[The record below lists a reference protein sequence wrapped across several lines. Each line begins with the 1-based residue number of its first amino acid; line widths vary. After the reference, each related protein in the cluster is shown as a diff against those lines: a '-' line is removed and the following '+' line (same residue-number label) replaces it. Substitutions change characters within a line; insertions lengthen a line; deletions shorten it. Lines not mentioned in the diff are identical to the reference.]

1 MQARVCC
8 GLRVAS
14 GRFFG
19 LYPDASA
26 SYCFPAMSPTTPKFH
41 HVLTIF
47 LGLAVAAFA
56 ADSNDLAALRAKAEQ
71 GNGIAQY
78 NLGLAYAD
86 TQQPY
91 ADRVEAFVWLSLA
104 AERGSTGK
112 ALTSLTDQLTPEQL
126 AEGNRRL
133 QQRRAQFSGVKD
145 APLPAAPASADTALA
160 KLTAERDQLVAS
172 LNATTTELAALRAR
186 QAGATSQSAGDTEKL
201 RTDLARSENELNE
214 ARAAARTLA
223 VKNQELEDV
232 ASERGR
238 ALAAAQ
244 AELANAKN
252 SPPTAAASPE
262 LATLTSQ
269 RDILAEK
276 LAGRDRQIEQLGS
289 QGAAALKAVA
299 EQKQR
304 IDELQA
310 KVTALTGEKA
320 ELAAKVA
327 AVPAPGP
334 DRSGEIEK
342 ATVAQT
348 AAEAHAQELATRL
361 AALERQNAE
370 LTARATAAETK
381 LATNATAAP
390 AAASDASAEDAKKQ
404 LSEIEAKLTTSL
416 RSYSMLQQELD
427 QTHEAAA
434 KMETKLAAAQAEAA
448 ALRTQVDALNPNGKD
463 MVLLRQA
470 SINAATGAVELRD
483 QLRQSQGS
491 VAQLAQENAQLRTRL
506 ALLGPPPAPM
516 LASPTRYAPPP
527 ASAAAL
533 KPASAAKPAAVAP
546 AARQHVVA
554 EGDTLSK
561 ISRRYYGTSER
572 WPEILEANRDILRD
586 ARNLPVGA
594 SLRIP

>member
-1 MQARVCC
+1 MFHTA
-8 GLRVAS
+8 L
-14 GRFFG
+14 
-19 LYPDASA
+19 
-26 SYCFPAMSPTTPKFH
+26 KFH

-47 LGLAVAAFA
+47 LGLTVAALA
-56 ADSNDLAALRAKAEQ
+56 ADSTDLATLRAKAEQ

-86 TQQPY
+86 TQQPF

-112 ALTSLTDQLTPEQL
+112 ALTSLMDQLTPEQL

-133 QQRRAQFSGVKD
+133 QQRRAQLVG
-145 APLPAAPASADTALA
+145 APDTPPPAPATPAPVAAADAALA

-186 QAGATSQSAGDTEKL
+186 QAGATGQSTGDTEKL
-201 RTDLARSENELNE
+201 RADLARAENELDE

-223 VKNQELEDV
+223 TKNQEMEDV

-252 SPPTAAASPE
+252 VPAPAAASPE

-269 RDILAEK
+269 RDILAAK

-289 QGAAALKAVA
+289 QGAAALKTVA
-299 EQKQR
+299 EQKQQ
-304 IDELQA
+304 IGELQA
-310 KVTALTGEKA
+310 KVAALTGEKA
-320 ELAAKVA
+320 ELAAKVT
-327 AVPAPGP
+327 AVPAPAP
-334 DRSGEIEK
+334 DHSGEIEK
-342 ATVAQT
+342 ATAAQT
-348 AAEAHAQELATRL
+348 AAEARAQELATRL
-361 AALERQNAE
+361 AALDRQNAE
-370 LTARATAAETK
+370 LAARATVAETK
-381 LATNATAAP
+381 LATAATAAP
-390 AAASDASAEDAKKQ
+390 AAASDASADDAKKQ

-434 KMETKLAAAQAEAA
+434 KTETKLAAAQAEAA
-448 ALRTQVDALNPNGKD
+448 ALRTQVDALNPNGKE

-470 SINAATGAVELRD
+470 SIGAATEAVELRD

-491 VAQLAQENAQLRTRL
+491 VAQLAQDNAQLRTRL

-527 ASAAAL
+527 APAATV
-533 KPASAAKPAAVAP
+533 KPASAQPPPAAAAKADAAAP
-546 AARQHVVA
+546 AARQHVVV

-572 WPEILEANRDILRD
+572 WPEILEANHDILRD

>member
-1 MQARVCC
+1 
-8 GLRVAS
+8 
-14 GRFFG
+14 
-19 LYPDASA
+19 
-26 SYCFPAMSPTTPKFH
+26 MSHTTLKFH
-41 HVLTIF
+41 HTLAIF
-47 LGLAVAAFA
+47 LGFAVAALA
-56 ADSNDLAALRAKAEQ
+56 ADSTDLAALRAKAEQ

-112 ALTSLTDQLTPEQL
+112 ALPSLTEQLTPEQL

-133 QQRRAQFSGVKD
+133 QQRRAQLSGAKD
-145 APLPAAPASADTALA
+145 VPLPATATPTPVASADTALA

-186 QAGATSQSAGDTEKL
+186 QAGSTGDTEKL
-201 RTDLARSENELNE
+201 RADLARSENDLNE
-214 ARAAARTLA
+214 ARGAARTLA
-223 VKNQELEDV
+223 VKNQQLEDV

-244 AELANAKN
+244 AELVNARN
-252 SPPTAAASPE
+252 APAPAAPSSE
-262 LATLTSQ
+262 LASLTTQ
-269 RDILAEK
+269 RDILAGK
-276 LAGRDRQIEQLGS
+276 IADRDRQIEQLGR

-299 EQKQR
+299 EQKQQ
-304 IDELQA
+304 IAELQA
-310 KVTALTGEKA
+310 NVEKLTGEKA
-320 ELAAKVA
+320 ELTAKVA
-327 AVPAPGP
+327 AAPAPVP
-334 DRSGEIEK
+334 DRSSEIEK
-342 ATVAQT
+342 ATAAQT
-348 AAEAHAQELATRL
+348 AAEAHAQELAARL

-370 LTARATAAETK
+370 LTVRAAAAETK
-381 LATNATAAP
+381 LATAATAAP
-390 AAASDASAEDAKKQ
+390 AAVSDASAEDAKKQ
-404 LSEIEAKLTTSL
+404 LAEIEAKLTTSL

-434 KMETKLAAAQAEAA
+434 KTETKLAAAQAESA
-448 ALRTQVDALNPNGKD
+448 ALRTQVDALNPNGKE

-470 SINAATGAVELRD
+470 SINAATEAVELRD
-483 QLRQSQGS
+483 QLRQAQGS
-491 VAQLAQENAQLRTRL
+491 VAQLAQENAQLKTRL

-527 ASAAAL
+527 APAAAV
-533 KPASAAKPAAVAP
+533 KSAPAQPASTAAAKPAAAAP

>member
-1 MQARVCC
+1 
-8 GLRVAS
+8 
-14 GRFFG
+14 
-19 LYPDASA
+19 
-26 SYCFPAMSPTTPKFH
+26 MSHTTLKFH
-41 HVLTIF
+41 HALTIF

-86 TQQPY
+86 TQQPF

-133 QQRRAQFSGVKD
+133 QQRRAQLSGVKD
-145 APLPAAPASADTALA
+145 APLPAAPAAADAALA

-186 QAGATSQSAGDTEKL
+186 QAGATSQSTGDTEKL
-201 RTDLARSENELNE
+201 RADLAHSENELNE

-252 SPPTAAASPE
+252 VPAPAAASPE

-269 RDILAEK
+269 RDILAAK

-289 QGAAALKAVA
+289 QGAAALKTVA
-299 EQKQR
+299 EQKQQ
-304 IDELQA
+304 IGELQA
-310 KVTALTGEKA
+310 KVAALTGEKA
-320 ELAAKVA
+320 ELAAKVT
-327 AVPAPGP
+327 AVPAPAP
-334 DRSGEIEK
+334 DHSGEIEK
-342 ATVAQT
+342 ATAAQT
-348 AAEAHAQELATRL
+348 AAEARAQELATRL
-361 AALERQNAE
+361 AALDRQNAE
-370 LTARATAAETK
+370 LAARATVAETK
-381 LATNATAAP
+381 LATAAT
-390 AAASDASAEDAKKQ
+390 AAASDASADDAKKQ

-434 KMETKLAAAQAEAA
+434 KTETKLAAAQAEAA
-448 ALRTQVDALNPNGKD
+448 ALRTQVDALNPNGKE

-470 SINAATGAVELRD
+470 SIGAATEAVELRD

-491 VAQLAQENAQLRTRL
+491 VAQLAQDNAQLRTRL

-516 LASPTRYAPPP
+516 LSSPTRYAPPP
-527 ASAAAL
+527 APAAAV
-533 KPASAAKPAAVAP
+533 KPASAQPSSASTAKPAVAAP

-561 ISRRYYGTSER
+561 ISRRYYGTSDR